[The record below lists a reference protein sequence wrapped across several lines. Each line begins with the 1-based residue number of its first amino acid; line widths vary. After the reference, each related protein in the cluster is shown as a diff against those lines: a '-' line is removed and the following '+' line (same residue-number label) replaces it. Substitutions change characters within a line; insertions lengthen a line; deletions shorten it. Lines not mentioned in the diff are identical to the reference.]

1 MPSRTGCMN
10 DVAHTT
16 TLKHYVMNSYHKNL
30 VFIAACIGMC
40 FFGVSMITLGS
51 VLPSLVHKLNLNGL
65 QTTSLVTF
73 LPLGML
79 AGSLI
84 FGPIVDRFGHK
95 TLLVPSCILVL
106 AGMEGLVFFQSVPL
120 LQLSIVGIGLGG
132 GILNG
137 ETNALVADISSEKDK
152 GSRLSFLGMFYGLGA
167 LGIPALLSILSRE
180 YTYDTILQG
189 IGVVMLAGILFCI
202 PVRFPAPKQAQGFP
216 VKEGLGLLKE
226 SSLLLLSFIL
236 FFQSGIE
243 GVCNNWSTSYFKDTT
258 SIADHKIL
266 LTLTLMVAGLTVA
279 RMLQVVVFKKIEPQK
294 VLPYSLALTAIGF
307 GMLTFSPGFGR
318 AAAGMILVGMGL
330 SATYPVIL
338 SILGSRYAALS
349 GTAFSVALAI
359 ALLGQTLM
367 NGLMGVLAQY
377 THGIAVY
384 PYLMIA
390 SLVIMFFLFKRSL
403 K

>member
-1 MPSRTGCMN
+1 MS
-10 DVAHTT
+10 
-16 TLKHYVMNSYHKNL
+16 NSYHKNL
-30 VFIAACIGMC
+30 VFTAACIGMC
-40 FFGVSMITLGS
+40 FFGVSMITLGA
-51 VLPSLVHKLNLNGL
+51 VLPSLITKLDLSGL

-79 AGSLI
+79 VGSLI

-95 TLLVPSCILVL
+95 ALLVPSCIIVL
-106 AGMEGLVFFQSVPL
+106 LGMEGLAFFENIPL
-120 LQLSIVGIGLGG
+120 LQASIVGIGLGG

-137 ETNALVADISSEKDK
+137 ETNALVADISGEAEK
-152 GSRLSFLGMFYGLGA
+152 GSKLSFLGMFYGLGA
-167 LGIPALLSILSRE
+167 LGIPMLLGALAKY
-180 YTYDTILQG
+180 YTFETILQG
-189 IGVVMLAGILFCI
+189 IGVLMLAGILFCI

-216 VKEGLGLLKE
+216 IKEGLGLLKE

-243 GVCNNWSTSYFKDTT
+243 GVCNNWSTSYFGQMTDIPADRAL
-258 SIADHKIL
+258 IA
-266 LTLTLMVAGLTVA
+266 LTCMVAGLTVA
-279 RMLQVVVFKKIEPQK
+279 RMLQVVVFKKVKPET

-307 GMLTFSPGFGR
+307 CLLAFSPDFIR
-318 AAAGMILVGMGL
+318 AAIGMAIVGAGL

-338 SILGSRYAALS
+338 SVLGNRYPSLS

-359 ALLGQTLM
+359 ALVGQTTM
-367 NGLMGVLAQY
+367 NGLMGVVSQRPD
-377 THGIAVY
+377 GIGLY

-390 SLVIMFFLFKRSL
+390 SLVIMFFLFKRSQ

>member
-1 MPSRTGCMN
+1 
-10 DVAHTT
+10 
-16 TLKHYVMNSYHKNL
+16 
-30 VFIAACIGMC
+30 
-40 FFGVSMITLGS
+40 MITLGA
-51 VLPSLVHKLNLNGL
+51 VLPSLITKLDLSGL

-79 AGSLI
+79 VGSLI

-95 TLLVPSCILVL
+95 ALLVPSCIIVL
-106 AGMEGLVFFQSVPL
+106 LGMEGLAFFENIPL
-120 LQLSIVGIGLGG
+120 LQASIVGIGLGG

-137 ETNALVADISSEKDK
+137 ETNALVADISGEAEK
-152 GSRLSFLGMFYGLGA
+152 GSKLSFLGMFYGLGA
-167 LGIPALLSILSRE
+167 LGIPMLLGALAKY
-180 YTYDTILQG
+180 YTFETILQG
-189 IGVVMLAGILFCI
+189 IGVLMLAGILFCI

-216 VKEGLGLLKE
+216 IKEGLGLLKE

-243 GVCNNWSTSYFKDTT
+243 GVCNNWSTSYFGQMTDMPADRAL
-258 SIADHKIL
+258 IA
-266 LTLTLMVAGLTVA
+266 LTCMVAGLTVA
-279 RMLQVVVFKKIEPQK
+279 RMLQVVVFKKVKPET

-307 GMLTFSPGFGR
+307 CLLAFSPDFIR
-318 AAAGMILVGMGL
+318 AAIGMAIVGAGL

-338 SILGSRYAALS
+338 SVLGNRYPSLS

-359 ALLGQTLM
+359 ALVGQTTM
-367 NGLMGVLAQY
+367 NGLMGVVSQRPD
-377 THGIAVY
+377 GIGLY

-390 SLVIMFFLFKRSL
+390 SLVIMFFLFKRSQ

>member
-1 MPSRTGCMN
+1 MSN
-10 DVAHTT
+10 
-16 TLKHYVMNSYHKNL
+16 YNKNL
-30 VFIAACIGMC
+30 VFTAACIGMC
-40 FFGVSMITLGS
+40 FFGVSMITLGAM
-51 VLPSLVHKLNLNGL
+51 LPSLISKLGLNGL

-84 FGPIVDRFGHK
+84 FGPVVDRFGHK
-95 TLLVPSCILVL
+95 ALLVPSCILVL
-106 AGMEGLVFFQSVPL
+106 AGMEGLVFFRSVPL

-137 ETNALVADISSEKDK
+137 ETNALVADISGEQEK

-167 LGIPALLSILSRE
+167 LGIPALLGILSRD
-180 YTYDTILQG
+180 YAYDTILQG
-189 IGVVMLAGILFCI
+189 IGMVMLAGILFCI

-258 SIADHKIL
+258 AIPDHKIL

-279 RMLQVVVFKKIEPQK
+279 RMLQVVVFKKIKPQK

-307 GMLTFSPGFGR
+307 GILTFSPGFGR

-359 ALLGQTLM
+359 ALVGQTLM
-367 NGLMGVLAQY
+367 NGLMGMLAQY
-377 THGIAVY
+377 AHGIAVY